1 LGDRIAVL
9 NVGHLEQ
16 IGTPEE
22 IYNHPAT
29 EHVATFLGAANVV
42 PGVMRGER
50 AEIGNCSLPLP
61 AGSGPFKDGQAVNLI
76 FRPEDV
82 LLSRAEAVPM
92 RHWRLA
98 NGIVDRIN
106 FVGAYERVSV
116 RPDFSPAGGCA
127 DSESS
132 FYLTT
137 ETPESQPAKLIVAT
151 RAKQEAAS
159 LRLKFGDRVV
169 ISLAAYTILPT

>member
-1 LGDRIAVL
+1 MGDRIAVL
-9 NVGHLEQ
+9 NIDTWG
-16 IGTPEE
+16 IGTPE
-22 IYNHPAT
+22 IYNRPAA
-29 EHVATFLGAANVV
+29 EHVRLSWVRLVV
-42 PGVMRGER
+42 PGVMRGEK

-61 AGSGPFKDGQAVNLI
+61 AGSGPFKDGQAINLV

-98 NGIVDRIN
+98 NGIVERIN
-106 FVGAYERVSV
+106 FVGAYERVNV
-116 RPDFSPAGGCA
+116 RPDFSPGGCGG
-127 DSESS
+127 DSESA

-137 ETPESQPAKLIVAT
+137 ETPESQTAKLIVAT
-151 RAKQEAAS
+151 RAKQEATS

-169 ISLAAYTILPT
+169 ISLAAYTILPA